1 MHNSPLHIADIRKD
15 YRLAALDEETVGLDP
30 LAFFRKW
37 FTEAEAAQISE
48 INAMTLATAD
58 VQSMPHARIVLLK
71 GLDTQGFVF
80 FTNYDSAKGHEI
92 DANPHA
98 ALVFFWKELE
108 RQVRIEGF
116 IEKINE
122 AESNSYF
129 QSRPIGSRI
138 GAWASPQSK
147 KIDDRHIL
155 DLNYARYEEE
165 FSDIEI
171 PRPPHW
177 GGYRVIPNHIEF
189 WQGRASRMHDR
200 ILFAKNGMRNW
211 ERSRLAP

>member
-1 MHNSPLHIADIRKD
+1 LHNSPLHIADIRKD

-58 VQSMPHARIVLLK
+58 AQSMPHARIVLLK

-92 DANPHA
+92 DANPHV

>member
-92 DANPHA
+92 DANPHV